1 MKRCLKNIANEH
13 IEKLPLLLKN
23 ITFVSDVMN
32 YYRTASADLYL
43 KDLDTRFKNISI
55 GITNEISSLT
65 SDLLSSLKSSGNNES
80 ELVETP
86 GEVFDTFELIINGY
100 ASLSIS
106 SVGVVANIIGIFFI
120 SIGRKR
126 GTLFNLLLTGAF
138 LSDVVFLSLDVLRC
152 INLFVIP
159 IPESYLW
166 SYHIALQSGIRCSM
180 ASSVLFLVA
189 IARARLVAITQP
201 FQVSAI
207 GASTGKTRNRFL
219 EYCVPISLIS
229 ISIASMVYWET
240 NKEICHMENGNT
252 TIIPVP
258 SFLRLNPIYSI
269 FYVGFIN
276 VGLLGAFPLISL
288 IYCSYNL
295 IHESKKQT
303 DSLRTSCPKLV
314 LIRDMQRQKLT
325 HSLVSI
331 IFAFIALHSF
341 RIFNSFGEFILLII
355 SYKNQN
361 GFIYDIGTPALFFYT
376 TSLSELFI
384 TIYAS
389 INVMI
394 YLYPNVSKYMTSF
407 LPASRPTSDLVY
419 RRRCAFTPETLRKNN
434 IETEDTPIKRPSIEL
449 FTVEQP
455 LADNSGYRKI
465 DKQMHKRYSVSAET
479 LRTASRNEDMLTEKG
494 ANYKIPTRQS
504 FKEKQAADNNLYHE
518 YEIPMHTLYDPN
530 VIPLGGQE
538 RLI

>member
-1 MKRCLKNIANEH
+1 MKRCLEKIANEH
-13 IEKLPLLLKN
+13 IERLPLLLKN

-32 YYRTASADLYL
+32 YYRTTSADLDL
-43 KDLDTRFKNISI
+43 KELDTQFKNISI

-65 SDLLSSLKSSGNNES
+65 SDLLSSLKNSGNNES
-80 ELVETP
+80 ELINTP
-86 GEVFDTFELIINGY
+86 GEAFDTFELIINGY
-100 ASLSIS
+100 ASPSIA
-106 SVGVVANIIGIFFI
+106 SVGVVTNIIGIFFI
-120 SIGRKR
+120 LAGRKR
-126 GTLFNLLLTGAF
+126 GTLFNLLLTGVF
-138 LSDVVFLSLDVLRC
+138 VSDAIFLSLDVLRC
-152 INLFVIP
+152 INLFFIP
-159 IPESYLW
+159 VPASYLW

-180 ASSVLFLVA
+180 ASSVLFLIA
-189 IARARLVAITQP
+189 ISRARLVAITQP
-201 FQVSAI
+201 FQISAT
-207 GASTGKTRNRFL
+207 GASSGKTRKLFL
-219 EYCVPISLIS
+219 EYCIPIVLIS
-229 ISIASMVYWET
+229 ISIAAMVYWET
-240 NKEICHMENGNT
+240 DEEICLLENGYD

-258 SFLRLNPIYSI
+258 SLLRMNPIYSI

-303 DSLRTSCPKLV
+303 DALRSSCPKLV

-325 HSLVSI
+325 QSLVFI
-331 IFAFIALHSF
+331 IFAFIALHSL

-355 SYKNQN
+355 AYKNQN
-361 GFIYDIGTPALFFYT
+361 GSNYDIGTPALFFYT

-407 LPASRPTSDLVY
+407 LPASRPTGDLVY

-434 IETEDTPIKRPSIEL
+434 IETEDTTIKRPSIS
-449 FTVEQP
+449 FITVEQP
-455 LADNSGYRKI
+455 LADNSGYMEIGKP
-465 DKQMHKRYSVSAET
+465 MHRRYSVSAET
-479 LRTASRNEDMLTEKG
+479 LRKASRNEDMLTEEG
-494 ANYKIPTRQS
+494 ANYTIPTTQS
-504 FKEKQAADNNLYHE
+504 FKEKHAADNNLYHE
-518 YEIPMHTLYDPN
+518 YEIPMHTLNDPN

-538 RLI
+538 TLI

>member
-23 ITFVSDVMN
+23 ITLVSDVMN
-32 YYRTASADLYL
+32 YYRTTSMNVDL
-43 KDLDTRFKNISI
+43 KGLDTRFKNISI

-65 SDLLSSLKSSGNNES
+65 SDILSSLKGSGNNDS

-86 GEVFDTFELIINGY
+86 GEVFDTLELIINGY
-100 ASLSIS
+100 VSLSIS
-106 SVGVVANIIGIFFI
+106 SVGVVTNIIGIVFI
-120 SIGRKR
+120 LVGRKR
-126 GTLFNLLLTGAF
+126 GTLFNLLLTGVF
-138 LSDVVFLSLDVLRC
+138 VSDVIFLSLDVLRC
-152 INLFVIP
+152 VNLFFIP

-180 ASSVLFLVA
+180 ASSVLFLIA
-189 IARARLVAITQP
+189 ISRARHVAITQP
-201 FQVSAI
+201 FQVSAT
-207 GASTGKTRNRFL
+207 GTSSGKTRKLFL
-219 EYCVPISLIS
+219 EYCVPIILIS

-240 NKEICHMENGNT
+240 DEEICHMENGNKAL
-252 TIIPVP
+252 IPVP
-258 SFLRLNPIYSI
+258 SLLRMNPIYSI

-303 DSLRTSCPKLV
+303 DALRTSCPKLV
-314 LIRDMQRQKLT
+314 LIRDIQRQKLT
-325 HSLVSI
+325 QSLVFI
-331 IFAFIALHSF
+331 IFGFIALHSL

-355 SYKNQN
+355 AYKNQN
-361 GFIYDIGTPALFFYT
+361 GSNYDIGTPSLFFYT

-394 YLYPNVSKYMTSF
+394 YLYPNVSKYMSSF
-407 LPASRPTSDLVY
+407 LPSSKPTCDVVY
-419 RRRCAFTPETLRKNN
+419 RRRCAITPELLRKNN
-434 IETEDTPIKRPSIEL
+434 IDTEDTPIKIPSISL

-455 LADNSGYRKI
+455 LADNSGYMEI
-465 DKQMHKRYSVSAET
+465 DKPMHRRYSVSAET
-479 LRTASRNEDMLTEKG
+479 LRRASRNEDILAEIG
-494 ANYKIPTRQS
+494 ANYKIPATKS
-504 FKEKQAADNNLYHE
+504 FYEQHADDNILYYE
-518 YEIPMHTLYDPN
+518 YDIPMNTLHDPN